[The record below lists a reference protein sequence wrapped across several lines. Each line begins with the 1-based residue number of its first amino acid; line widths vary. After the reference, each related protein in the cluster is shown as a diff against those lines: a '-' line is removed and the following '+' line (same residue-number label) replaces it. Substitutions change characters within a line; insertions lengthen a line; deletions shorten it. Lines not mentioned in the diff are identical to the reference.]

1 MICTYFMS
9 VKIRAKGFTFIE
21 LMVTLAILALLASI
35 AVPLV
40 QVTMQR
46 NKEQNLTQSLRQIR
60 EAIDAYKK
68 AADEGR
74 VKKNADE
81 SGYPAS
87 LSLLVEGVEDIK
99 DPKRRKIYFLR
110 KLPQDP
116 MQDKTDDGDSNWG
129 KRSYQSTAEDP
140 KEGDDVFDVYSTSN
154 EAGLNGVPY
163 RDW

>member
-1 MICTYFMS
+1 MF
-9 VKIRAKGFTFIE
+9 VKVKVRGFTFIE
-21 LMVTLAILALLASI
+21 LMVTLAILGLLASI
-35 AVPLV
+35 AAPLV
-40 QVTMQR
+40 QVSMQR

-74 VKKNADE
+74 IKKSADE

-87 LSLLVEGVEDIK
+87 LSLLVDGVEDIK
-99 DPKRRKIYFLR
+99 DPKRRVIFFLR

-116 MQDKTDDGDSNWG
+116 MQDKADERNDNWG
-129 KRSYQSTAEDP
+129 KRSYQSTADNP

-154 EAGLNGVPY
+154 EIGLNGVPY
-163 RDW
+163 HDW